1 MHHSVLLTISGIA
14 LFQTISWIARKKMS
28 LTVNLDRNSML
39 VAESII
45 ITGILFGYIFLQ
57 KSPQMIFKDIKK
69 LKPYDYLNLIIRAI
83 CVTGS
88 LVLIFDLIPIVDIS
102 KLGPSVSV
110 VRILMLT
117 IVGFFLFNE
126 KMTTKKILAVVLMV
140 MGISLLLFDEKN

>member
-1 MHHSVLLTISGIA
+1 MVL
-14 LFQTISWIARKKMS
+14 
-28 LTVNLDRNSML
+28 
-39 VAESII
+39 
-45 ITGILFGYIFLQ
+45 
-57 KSPQMIFKDIKK
+57 
-69 LKPYDYLNLIIRAI
+69 LNLIIRAI

-117 IVGFFLFNE
+117 IVGFFLFDE